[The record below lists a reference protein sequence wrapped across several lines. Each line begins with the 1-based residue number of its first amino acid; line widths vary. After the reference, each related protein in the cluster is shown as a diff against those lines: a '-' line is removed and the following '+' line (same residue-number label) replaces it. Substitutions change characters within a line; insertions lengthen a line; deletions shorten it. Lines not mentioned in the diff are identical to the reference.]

1 MEIGR
6 KRRENDSGKGV
17 VWRKQAKAL
26 AAGRTVSLSVVPVPR
41 EKLASWR

>member
-26 AAGRTVSLSVVPVPR
+26 AAGRWKNSVAVGGPG
-41 EKLASWR
+41 AT